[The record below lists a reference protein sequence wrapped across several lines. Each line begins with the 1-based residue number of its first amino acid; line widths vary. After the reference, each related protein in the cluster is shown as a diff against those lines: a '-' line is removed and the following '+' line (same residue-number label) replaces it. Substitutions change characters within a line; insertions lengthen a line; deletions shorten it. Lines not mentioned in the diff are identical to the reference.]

1 MNSIY
6 QEFNH
11 NNNDITQV
19 VQHFR
24 QFKREMQGKNPQE
37 EVMKYLQSGMINQH
51 QLNQFQ
57 NMANQLTGLLN

>member
-6 QEFNH
+6 QEFNR
-11 NNNDITQV
+11 NNNDLTQV

-24 QFKREMQGKNPQE
+24 KFKQEMQGKNPQE
-37 EVMKYLQSGMINQH
+37 EVMKCLQSGMINQQ

-57 NMANQLTGLLN
+57 NMANQLTWLLK